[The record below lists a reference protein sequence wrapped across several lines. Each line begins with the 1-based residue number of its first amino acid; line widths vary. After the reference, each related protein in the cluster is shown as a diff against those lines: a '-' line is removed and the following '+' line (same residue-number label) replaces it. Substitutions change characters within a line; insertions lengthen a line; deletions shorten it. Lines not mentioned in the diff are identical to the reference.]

1 MSRCGA
7 ANQIQQY
14 PRQPAKH
21 LDLQATERKANQL
34 ADLRIDDTHTAL
46 SLTGAGRW
54 RWRWDLIAR
63 EEFGLPSFA
72 YSVPERPVNP
82 CMTPQ
87 VSKVSGLASLLRG
100 RGAKSPDSIILIR
113 PLLLRPL
120 KRIQ

>member
-1 MSRCGA
+1 MTLTPLSR
-7 ANQIQQY
+7 
-14 PRQPAKH
+14 RRS
-21 LDLQATERKANQL
+21 QAGG
-34 ADLRIDDTHTAL
+34 DGI
-46 SLTGAGRW
+46 SLP
-54 RWRWDLIAR
+54 
-63 EEFGLPSFA
+63 EKNFGLPSFA

-120 KRIQ
+120 KGIQYPRSNFPMDHLTSPSGTL